1 MGMDNL
7 ESEQDSESGFSDNSL
22 EVSVTKREAPKKRKY
37 EDIPSNAA
45 PTKKGKNELYRPPT
59 VEELNA
65 LKETENL
72 YNNNLFRLQ
81 IQELVAEVAIK
92 NKRKRALSS
101 WIDSFEKAVS
111 NLPEYEFKLSSL
123 QNIKEKTKSAA
134 DKLKRK
140 LAKYK
145 CSLETDQ
152 DLILK
157 LSKPDMIQRFGL
169 HEINSLPGP
178 NLSTHLN
185 LVMPKKCFLTKD
197 FLNNRYLVKRYY
209 YLLYIA
215 ESLKI
220 SGLSAEITLEFHGSN
235 YLLPILLVRLND
247 CDKVCVYI
255 YTTPAQD
262 TFKYTRFVPDQN
274 NLKLDV
280 FKMGV
285 EDDLLKEAPT
295 VLYNST
301 LGHDVTLTENNEYV
315 RSTLIE
321 HTNVQEAIKLLY
333 IWMSQREFNIG
344 FGPLCEELIVY
355 FITYLFSKKKI
366 NKYMSSYQVIRN
378 FWSFIALTDLQEVGL
393 SLSDFTEQQ
402 TFDSFRKYY
411 DIVCLDRTGSYNFAS
426 FLSLDVYKTLKF
438 ECKTALKYLDENK
451 NDNFQQLFLVKHPF
465 FLQYD
470 LVIDLTQH
478 VSTDTEFDH
487 SIEYKCSYAGFKGL
501 LNVKYIHKVLMKAL
515 FTRVHSIVPR
525 IEMDGDVLRRVH
537 FGVKLNADKAFSLL
551 EMGPHLQ
558 EFAAAA
564 EFRKFWGHLA
574 SDRRFKD
581 GSARVAVHF
590 KKNTIMGKRSIVKK
604 ILDFVLIEKLGLR
617 YGLLY
622 NELEEVLVT
631 KRMAACYPN
640 GTNEETMLK
649 IIRASDDLGKLLRGL
664 KMSLKITGIQ
674 GLSHIFC
681 FTEVAPTIPANYEVE
696 EGTAVKMNNIV
707 FKEDNLSCMPRY
719 CADVESVLQLE
730 HSSKWPSDLKALQ
743 FLKTAFYLEIAK
755 MLQSEH
761 KIVTHATPGF
771 IDILYE
777 GVVFRYLLHIPKEL
791 VLLKRSTTETE
802 ATSWKASADIELL
815 ERRLTVLPK
824 IVGALK
830 GVQAGQP
837 SFGPG
842 TCLAKR
848 WLRAQLI
855 DDHLFPDIVVDLVN
869 AALYLNCTGE
879 QSNTPQIAF
888 FRFLKFFSDFDWEL
902 LPIVVNF
909 NEDISGEE
917 VTAVEAK
924 LQQNRSQ
931 YPPLYIITPY
941 DQGASVFTK
950 SAPTK
955 EVLFRVRQLA
965 RESLRFVSDSLDTG
979 SPINVQQLFT
989 PNLEGYNALIHLNPE
1004 MNSRRYEEL
1013 VFDKVEDRIVI
1024 EKYRKL
1030 DDEKIPI
1037 VNFDPVKKYLDTL
1050 RRNYGKYATF
1060 FHNTHGGN
1068 VVGVLWNPNVHGKRE
1083 FKVATV
1089 NAGRVVGDKIEFDYE
1104 AVLDDFYDIGKRIV
1118 KSISLQTDT

>member
-1 MGMDNL
+1 MDNL
-7 ESEQDSESGFSDNSL
+7 ESEQDSESGFSDNSV
-22 EVSVTKREAPKKRKY
+22 EVSVTKRGVAKKRLY
-37 EDIPSNAA
+37 EDIPSNAV
-45 PTKKGKNELYRPPT
+45 PTKKGKNELFRPPT

-92 NKRKRALSS
+92 NKRKRALST
-101 WIDSFEKAVS
+101 WIDSFEKCLS
-111 NLPEYEFKLSSL
+111 NLDEYEFKLSSL
-123 QNIKEKTKSAA
+123 RNVKEKTKFPA

-140 LAKYK
+140 LSKYK
-145 CSLETDQ
+145 CLLETDQ
-152 DLILK
+152 DVTLK
-157 LSKPDMIQRFGL
+157 LSKPDMMQRFGL

-178 NLSTHLN
+178 NLSMHLN
-185 LVMPKKCFLTKD
+185 LIIPKKCFQTKD

-215 ESLKI
+215 ESLKV
-220 SGLSAEITLEFHGSN
+220 SGLGSEVTLEFHGSN
-235 YLLPILLVRLND
+235 CLLPVLLVKLND

-255 YTTPAQD
+255 YATPAQE
-262 TFKYTRFVPDQN
+262 TFKYSRFVPDQN
-274 NLKLDV
+274 NLKIDV

-285 EDDLLKEAPT
+285 EDHVLKEAPT
-295 VLYNST
+295 VFYNST
-301 LGHDVTLTENNEYV
+301 LGHDVTLTENNVYI
-315 RSTLIE
+315 RSMLIE
-321 HTNVQEAIKLLY
+321 HSNVQEAIKLLY
-333 IWMSQREFNIG
+333 IWMSQREFNVG
-344 FGPLCEELIVY
+344 FGLLYEKLIVY

-378 FWSFIALTDLQEVGL
+378 FWSFLASTNLQEVGL

-402 TFDSFRKYY
+402 TFESFRKYY
-411 DIVCLDRTGSYNFAS
+411 DVVCLDRTGSYNVAS
-426 FLSLDVYKTLKF
+426 FLSLDVYKALQF

-470 LVIDLTQH
+470 LVIDLTEYI
-478 VSTDTEFDH
+478 TKDNEFDH
-487 SIEYKCSYAGFKGL
+487 SIEDKCSYAGYKGL

-515 FTRVHSIVPR
+515 VTRVLRIVPR
-525 IEMDGDVLRRVH
+525 IEMEGDILRKVH
-537 FGVKLNADKAFSLL
+537 FGVKLNADRAFSLL

-564 EFRKFWGHLA
+564 EFRKFWGSLA

-617 YGLLY
+617 YALLY

-649 IIRASDDLGKLLRGL
+649 IIHASDDLGKLLRAL

-674 GLSHIFC
+674 GLSQVFC
-681 FTEVAPTIPANYEVE
+681 FTEVAPTIPANYEAE
-696 EGTAVKMNNIV
+696 DGTIVKINNII
-707 FKEDNLSCMPRY
+707 FKDGKLSCMPRY
-719 CADVESVLQLE
+719 CAAVESVLQLE
-730 HSSKWPSDLKALQ
+730 HSSKWPSDLKALK

-755 MLQSEH
+755 MLQNEH
-761 KIVTHATPGF
+761 QIIAHATPEF
-771 IDILYE
+771 IDVLYE

-791 VLLKRSTTETE
+791 VLLKRAATETDP
-802 ATSWKASADIELL
+802 TSSKASHEIDLL

-824 IVGALK
+824 IVGGLK

-855 DDHLFPDIVVDLVN
+855 DDHLFPDIVIDLVN
-869 AALYLNCTGE
+869 AALFLNCTGE

-888 FRFLKFFSDFDWEL
+888 LRFLKFFSDFDWEL
-902 LPIVVNF
+902 QPIVVNF
-909 NEDISGEE
+909 NDDIAAEE
-917 VTAVEAK
+917 ATAVEAK

-941 DQGASVFTK
+941 DQGLSVFTK

-955 EVLFRVRQLA
+955 EVLFRARQLA
-965 RESLRFVSDSLDTG
+965 RESLRFVSDSLDKG
-979 SPINVQQLFT
+979 SPINVPQLFT
-989 PNLEGYNALIHLNPE
+989 PNLEGYNALIHLDPE

-1013 VFDKVEDRIVI
+1013 VFGKVEDRIVV

-1030 DDEKIPI
+1030 EDEKIPI

-1068 VVGVLWNPNVHGKRE
+1068 VVGVLWNPNVYGKRD

-1089 NAGRVVGDKIEFDYE
+1089 NAGRVVGDKIEFDFE

-1118 KSISLQTDT
+1118 KSISIQSHT